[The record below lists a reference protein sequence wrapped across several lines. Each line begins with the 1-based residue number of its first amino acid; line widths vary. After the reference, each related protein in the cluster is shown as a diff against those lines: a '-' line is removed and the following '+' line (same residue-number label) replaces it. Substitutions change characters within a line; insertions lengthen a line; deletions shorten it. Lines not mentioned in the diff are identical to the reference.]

1 MGDSASEP
9 SVAAPTQHSARFAVV
24 VPATSK
30 LLQAA
35 QQKALHSHSDT
46 LQANDNGPLA
56 TRVTALEKK
65 HHKLEKMVRDIGDKI
80 NKLGL

>member
-1 MGDSASEP
+1 
-9 SVAAPTQHSARFAVV
+9 

-56 TRVTALEKK
+56 ARVTALEKK
-65 HHKLEKMVRDIGDKI
+65 HHKLEKMVRDISDKI